1 MGETP
6 CLSCFS
12 GGKPRLIKGFRES
25 TKYTDA
31 KHPKHHA
38 PERLMYMVMSVADVR
53 TLRPRTKA
61 EKIFRT
67 ALRHWR
73 LHAMLIPAMV
83 YYTLFELFPLYGLQI
98 AFRDYRAKLGI
109 WDSVWMGLDNFQ
121 QFFAYY
127 KWPQF
132 TMNTLAL
139 SLYTI
144 GVGFPIPIVLA
155 LILHINERKILK
167 KVVQN
172 VSYLPH
178 FISTVVMIGL
188 LNVVLNPISGL
199 LGSLAALFGIT
210 ITEDIRQSAD
220 AFRHLY
226 VWSGVWQ
233 SMGWS
238 SILYVAALSGVSQEL
253 HEAAKIDGASR
264 LRRIFSV
271 DLPAIMPTI
280 AIMLIMRFGGIM
292 SVGYQKAYLMQND
305 LNLEKSEI
313 ISTYVYKFGLGA
325 NNMSYGSAV
334 GLMNSVINSSM
345 VVLVNKI
352 AGWLTDGEAGLF

>member
-1 MGETP
+1 
-6 CLSCFS
+6 
-12 GGKPRLIKGFRES
+12 
-25 TKYTDA
+25 
-31 KHPKHHA
+31 
-38 PERLMYMVMSVADVR
+38 MYMVMSVADVR